1 MTHRRQF
8 LKSALAG
15 TTAISLSGRMPKFLS
30 GASKLESCGSGNIL
44 VVIQMSGGND
54 GLNTVIPYGDDE
66 YYKNRF
72 TLSFNKNQVLKIDD
86 HVGFHPALSGFDQ
99 LLQANQ
105 IAIIQGVGYEHP
117 NRSHF
122 ESMDLWNTA
131 HRTDEK
137 SNYGWLGRTV
147 ENHFLKED
155 LAAIHL
161 GKGLQPLALKTVTR
175 PVPSIR
181 SIDNFKLQSIKG
193 DRNIEALTKAVET
206 HRPSN
211 NHLLDYIQNSA
222 QIALSTSQRIE
233 GLKKRPSN
241 PTGYPA
247 TDLGTNL
254 RVIADLIESDLPTR
268 IYYVTLNGFDTHSNQ
283 AATHQNLLND
293 LGNSI
298 SAFMKQLELGK
309 NADRVAIFSFSEFGR
324 RVRENASRGT
334 DHGTAAPVFVCGQKV
349 NGGVI
354 GTPPNLVDLDQGDL
368 KYQIDY
374 RRVYS
379 DLLKNWLGVAPS
391 EILDGQ
397 FESLDLFS

>member
-1 MTHRRQF
+1 MFRAKDEAG
-8 LKSALAG
+8 LKRTVG
-15 TTAISLSGRMPKFLS
+15 
-30 GASKLESCGSGNIL
+30 KL
-44 VVIQMSGGND
+44 
-54 GLNTVIPYGDDE
+54 
-66 YYKNRF
+66 
-72 TLSFNKNQVLKIDD
+72 LKISSQW
-86 HVGFHPALSGFDQ
+86 FPDQ
-99 LLQANQ
+99 PPLKKVNYRDAV
-105 IAIIQGVGYEHP
+105 AAEIQGVGYEHP

-147 ENHFLKED
+147 ENH
-155 LAAIHL
+155 
-161 GKGLQPLALKTVTR
+161 
-175 PVPSIR
+175 
-181 SIDNFKLQSIKG
+181 
-193 DRNIEALTKAVET
+193 
-206 HRPSN
+206 RPSN
-211 NHLLDYIQNSA
+211 NYLLDYIQNSA
-222 QIALSTSQRIE
+222 QITLSTSQRIE

-293 LGNSI
+293 LDNSI
-298 SAFMKQLELGK
+298 SAFRKQLELGK

-324 RVRENASRGT
+324 RVRGNASRGT

-374 RRVYS
+374 RRVDS
-379 DLLKNWLGVAPS
+379 DLLKNWLGVAPG

>member
-86 HVGFHPALSGFDQ
+86 PVGLHPALSGFDQ

-181 SIDNFKLQSIKG
+181 SIDNFKLRSIEG
-193 DRNIEALTKAVET
+193 NRNIEALTTAVEI

-233 GLKKRPSN
+233 GLKKRHTSQ
-241 PTGYPA
+241 TGYPA

-254 RVIADLIESDLPTR
+254 RVIA
-268 IYYVTLNGFDTHSNQ
+268 
-283 AATHQNLLND
+283 
-293 LGNSI
+293 
-298 SAFMKQLELGK
+298 ELGK

-349 NGGVI
+349 NGGVF
-354 GTPPNLVDLDQGDL
+354 GAPPNLVDLDQGDL